1 MEARS
6 YLRLGLS
13 TLAYERFNLVDA
25 LKSIRAVG
33 FNDVEIC
40 ADRTHLDPRISS
52 IEEVWKVKDVL
63 NRIALRPHSFHA
75 PWTDVNLASK
85 DDFKRESSLEA
96 MMRSLDYCAELG
108 CPIMV
113 LHANSSEG
121 LKYLTRKA
129 MKQST
134 TDSVKTLAEYARDLN
149 VKIALENLHEHGV
162 NRFGSTVSDL
172 KLIIKNA
179 GSDSCGIC
187 LDTGHANM
195 IHREG
200 FSPEMEIGRAGKD
213 LISLHLHDN
222 DGLEDR
228 HWPIGRG
235 TIDWH
240 KVLEALGRANP
251 DLVLMHEVFG
261 NGNPDKI
268 AMECIRNTEL
278 LHF

>member
-6 YLRLGLS
+6 YLRLGMS
-13 TLAYERFNLVDA
+13 TLAYERFDLVDA
-25 LKSIRAVG
+25 LKRIRAAG
-33 FNDVEIC
+33 FSEVEIC
-40 ADRTHLDPRISS
+40 ADRTHLDPRVSS
-52 IEEVWKVKDVL
+52 IEEVRKAKDVL
-63 NRIALRPHSFHA
+63 NRMSLRPHSFHA
-75 PWTDVNLASK
+75 PWTDVDLASK

-96 MMRSLDYCAELG
+96 MMRSLDCCAELE

-129 MKQST
+129 MRQIT

-162 NRFGSTVSDL
+162 KRFGSTVSDL
-172 KLIIKNA
+172 KIIIKDV
-179 GSDSCGIC
+179 GSDSVGIC

-195 IHREG
+195 IHRKG

-240 KVLEALGRANP
+240 KVLEVLGRANP

-261 NGNPDKI
+261 DGDPDKI
-268 AMECIRNTEL
+268 ARECIRNMEL

>member
-1 MEARS
+1 M
-6 YLRLGLS
+6 S
-13 TLAYERFNLVDA
+13 TLAYESFDLVDA
-25 LKSIRAVG
+25 LKRIRAVG
-33 FNDVEIC
+33 FDEVEIC
-40 ADRTHLDPRISS
+40 ADRTHLDPRVSS
-52 IEEVWKVKDVL
+52 IEEVRKAKDVL
-63 NRIALRPHSFHA
+63 NRIGLRPHSFHA
-75 PWTDVNLASK
+75 PWTNVDLASK

-96 MMRSLDYCAELG
+96 MMRSLDYCAELE
-108 CPIMV
+108 CQIMV

-129 MKQST
+129 MRQST
-134 TDSVKTLAEYARDLN
+134 TDSVKSLAEYAGDLN

-162 NRFGSTVSDL
+162 KRFGSTVSDL
-172 KLIIKNA
+172 KLIIKNV
-179 GSDSCGIC
+179 GSDYVGIC

-195 IHREG
+195 IHRKG
-200 FSPEMEIGRAGKD
+200 FSPQMEIGRAGKD

-240 KVLEALGRANP
+240 KVLEVLGRANP

-261 NGNPDKI
+261 DGDPDKI
-268 AMECIRNTEL
+268 ARECIRNMEL